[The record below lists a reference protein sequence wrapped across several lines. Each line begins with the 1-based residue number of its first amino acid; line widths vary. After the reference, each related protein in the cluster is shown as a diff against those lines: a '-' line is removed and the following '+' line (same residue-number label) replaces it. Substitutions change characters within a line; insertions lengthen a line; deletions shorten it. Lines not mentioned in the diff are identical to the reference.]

1 MIKKILQNRLSYLS
15 VSFVL
20 FLAALPL
27 VSLGTTNDW
36 RLMSTIGM
44 VALSVAA
51 IIPPLQRVLFPP
63 KSK

>member
-20 FLAALPL
+20 FLVALPL

>member
-20 FLAALPL
+20 FLVALPL
-27 VSLGTTNDW
+27 ISLGTTNEW
-36 RLMSTIGM
+36 RIITLLGM
-44 VALSVAA
+44 ISLSVAA
-51 IIPPLQRVLFPP
+51 VIPPLQRTLFPP

>member
-36 RLMSTIGM
+36 RLVSTIGM

>member
-27 VSLGTTNDW
+27 VSYGTTNEW
-36 RLMSTIGM
+36 RTMTIFGM
-44 VALSVAA
+44 TFLSIAAL
-51 IIPPLQRVLFPP
+51 IPPVQRILFPP
-63 KSK
+63 ES